1 MCVQAAVALAT
12 SVVSFAAAQDDYNAR
27 AAQWKQNY
35 VNALAS
41 GREEQ
46 QQLQVRM
53 VQEQAGHSQQQQMS
67 EIEGAEVRAEAEVSA
82 ANAGLSGIS
91 LNNILTGINRKIGQK
106 QAAEETNYLN
116 TVAQLGQNLKAT
128 NTNISNR
135 INSVSTP
142 VSPNPLG
149 YALQGIGGALKATAD
164 AAK

>member
-1 MCVQAAVALAT
+1 MCVQAAIALAT

-27 AAQWKQNY
+27 AEQWKQNY

-41 GREEQ
+41 GRDEQ
-46 QQLQVRM
+46 RQLQVRM
-53 VQEQAGHSQQQQMS
+53 VQEQAGHSQQQQMT

-82 ANAGLSGIS
+82 ANSGLSGIS

-106 QAAEETNYLN
+106 QAAEETNHFN
-116 TVAQLGQNLKAT
+116 TVAQLSESLKAT
-128 NTNISNR
+128 NTSISNR
-135 INSVSTP
+135 INSVSRP

-164 AAK
+164 AA